1 MSRGKQVP
9 CHRQVG
15 GRHRKPQRK
24 LAKSKYRKNDTSV
37 SKKSKRKEVN
47 NEVKEKF
54 KREAYDIAKNIFI
67 GVVVAVLSTLAL
79 MGIGGANSD
88 ERDNTN

>member
-1 MSRGKQVP
+1 M
-9 CHRQVG
+9 
-15 GRHRKPQRK
+15 
-24 LAKSKYRKNDTSV
+24 
-37 SKKSKRKEVN
+37 N